1 MASRFPRTNSI
12 PMPDGIEAALSLWSA
27 AIFGTNRLKA

>member
-1 MASRFPRTNSI
+1 MAVVW
-12 PMPDGIEAALSLWSA
+12 ALALALSVWSA